1 MPSVGVGNL
10 EMSGGLFITGT
21 DTEVGKTVIARL
33 VVRALVATGVR
44 VAVMKPVAAGSFTTA
59 QGLRNAD
66 ALGLIADSNVV
77 MPYETVN
84 PYCLTMPVS
93 PHLAAREAGVII
105 ELQRIRENYAKLRA
119 GADCVIVEGAG
130 GWLAP
135 LNDDEFIADLAAA
148 LDLPVLLVVGLRL
161 GCLNHALLTVAA
173 IRQRR
178 QTLAGWIANQ
188 IDPDFTR
195 IPENLATLQ
204 RHIGMPPLAT
214 VAYDEG
220 APGAVPLSAAQVTV
234 LVDSAACKRLT

>member
-1 MPSVGVGNL
+1 
-10 EMSGGLFITGT
+10 MSGGLFITGT

-33 VVRALVATGVR
+33 IVRTLVATGVR
-44 VAVMKPVAAGSFTTA
+44 VAVMKPVAAGSFMTA

-84 PYCLTMPVS
+84 PYCLATPVS
-93 PHLAAREAGVII
+93 PHLAARTAGVSI

-119 GADCVIVEGAG
+119 AADCVIVEGAG

-135 LNDDEFIADLAAA
+135 LNDTQFIADLAAA
-148 LDLPVLLVVGLRL
+148 LELPVLLVVGLRL

-178 QTLAGWIANQ
+178 QRLAGWIANQ
-188 IDPDFTR
+188 IDPDFACM
-195 IPENLATLQ
+195 PENLATLQ
-204 RHIGMPPLAT
+204 RHIGMPPLTT
-214 VAYDEG
+214 VAYDKA
-220 APGAVPLSAAQVTV
+220 APGAVPLSAAEVTV
-234 LVDSAACKRLT
+234 LVDSAAPKRLT